1 MNFDIVIKDENSYQ
15 EFLTFLK
22 SISKA
27 ETIEDHERHVAI
39 INTKQEV
46 ICISMANIRK
56 IAKTISKTSAE
67 KFLNISQAKD
77 YKDQIFEETLI
88 EGIVIAQLKNVND
101 QIERFKKWV
110 YKIDNW
116 ATCDSVVSSLK
127 ILKNKPSEEFY
138 GFFRDLC
145 FSAHEFVSRFGIVV
159 LMTIYLNAAHIDDIL
174 DICRLVKS
182 EQFYVNM
189 ALAWLLS
196 YTYVKFKEKTT
207 NLFKEKCLSKFVQN
221 KAISKCRDS
230 FRVSKEDKEV
240 LKGYRVK

>member
-22 SISKA
+22 RISKA
-27 ETIEDHERHVAI
+27 ERIEDYERHVAI

-46 ICISMANIRK
+46 ISISMANIRK
-56 IAKTISKTSAE
+56 IAKTISKTSADV
-67 KFLNISQAKD
+67 FLSIAQGRD
-77 YKDQIFEETLI
+77 CKDQVFEETLI
-88 EGIVIAQLKNVND
+88 EGIVIAQLKDVKE
-101 QIERFKKWV
+101 QIDRFKKWV

-127 ILKNKPSEEFY
+127 ILKSKSNEEFY

-145 FSAHEFVSRFGIVV
+145 FSTCEFVSRFGIVV
-159 LMTIYLNAAHIDDIL
+159 LMTIYLNETHIDDIL
-174 DICRLVKS
+174 NICRTIKS
-182 EQFYVNM
+182 EHFYVNM
-189 ALAWLLS
+189 ALAWLIS
-196 YTYVKFKEKTT
+196 YAYVKFKEKTT

-230 FRVSKEDKEV
+230 FRVSNEDKEI
-240 LKGYRVK
+240 LKEYRIK